1 MELVQITYDNYKKLQ
16 LKTDDDPVRPELDLN
31 FRLTAGRQIW
41 ALVLDGE
48 YKAAICVA
56 YCNSVPTTVYELDLY
71 SQAAH
76 QEAGHGSIA
85 VAYTVWSKKL
95 GAGQKIV
102 LDIIKKLK
110 KQNNVKRLVTLSPKT
125 AMARKFHLRNGAF
138 ILQENIE
145 TDNYEYNI

>member
-16 LKTDDDPVRPELDLN
+16 LNIDDDPVRPELTLD
-31 FRLTAGRQIW
+31 FRLDLGREIW
-41 ALVLDGE
+41 ALVLNGE

-56 YCNSVPTTVYELDLY
+56 YCNSVPTTVEELDLY
-71 SQAAH
+71 SQAA
-76 QEAGHGSIA
+76 QQDGQRGDVM

-110 KQNNVKRLVTLSPKT
+110 KQKDVKRLVTLSPKT

-138 ILQENIE
+138 ILQENTE